1 MEAVRRIL
9 NVSECQPW
17 SEVVKHLNDFS
28 NCMRISGY
36 SHTERYHAISGAIER
51 VNTMRAEVA
60 NGERCSIFRDKN
72 QIIECKISKK
82 DWSNTWYLKGDISN
96 TVSCPITPGGVLR
109 KELTKSL
116 NSQRGENNRILVIED
131 GGRPIHVGLK
141 VRDPH
146 RLDGC
151 VFGQEACPVVSGTDC
166 DRTGVVYK
174 IECKQCKET
183 AENVNSVHNYIGL
196 TRSSLHSR
204 MQSHLARQRRQQ
216 NHNPLFRHNRDHH

>member
-1 MEAVRRIL
+1 M
-9 NVSECQPW
+9 
-17 SEVVKHLNDFS
+17 
-28 NCMRISGY
+28 
-36 SHTERYHAISGAIER
+36 
-51 VNTMRAEVA
+51 
-60 NGERCSIFRDKN
+60 
-72 QIIECKISKK
+72 
-82 DWSNTWYLKGDISN
+82 
-96 TVSCPITPGGVLR
+96 
-109 KELTKSL
+109 
-116 NSQRGENNRILVIED
+116 
-131 GGRPIHVGLK
+131 GLK

-204 MQSHLARQRRQQ
+204 MQSHLAGQRRQQ
-216 NHNPLFRHNRDHH
+216 SHNPLFRHDRDHHQGIPQEYETSIVATESKIVKLHCNEALRIEKQDPTYRINERNEGGRGGLVRITASRVAY